1 MRLVAYIILLAAP
14 ALSGCTKEASP
25 VQTPK
30 TETAANPWFVDEAED
45 RGVKFTLLAV
55 LPGDGPQLPEI
66 VAGGAAAFD
75 ADNDGWMDLYL
86 VQADHSSGN
95 VLLHNT
101 GDGRFEDVTA
111 GSGASDHGWGM
122 GVATGDIDGDG
133 DIDLYITN
141 LGADTLLRNDG
152 DMRFTD
158 ITMQS
163 GLGDEGLGASVSFF
177 DGDVDGDLD
186 LLVTRYVAWTP
197 ELELECRSRTGLL
210 DYCAPKH
217 YAAPTTDVLY
227 RNDGG
232 NFVDITQEAGLGE
245 SLGNGLGVLAQDFT
259 GDGLVDLFVAN
270 DGNADRLWVNLG
282 DMRFEDQAMAMGC
295 DRDLT
300 GKAKAGMGVASE
312 DVDGDGEFDLVVCNL
327 RGESDSLYLL
337 QDGQFFD
344 ATSTHGLS
352 AITRPFTRFGLGLRD
367 FDNDGSLDLYEAN
380 GRVSVSNPQWS
391 ADPYAEPN
399 LLLRRDGDRFVEAQ
413 PRGGVLGHEPRTSR
427 AAVFFDA
434 NNDGRVDV
442 LVANRSAPARLL
454 MNQTSGG
461 HWTSLDIQNAT
472 GGPAI
477 GATVDV
483 TTGEQTRRYTVRTD
497 GSYLAA
503 HDPRVHI
510 GLGDVDTID
519 RIVVRWPGGEQRVL
533 EDVGADQL
541 VLIKRR

>member
-1 MRLVAYIILLAAP
+1 MRLVAYTILLAAP

-25 VQTPK
+25 AQTPK

-86 VQADHSSGN
+86 VQADHASGN
-95 VLLHNT
+95 VLLRNT
-101 GDGRFEDVTA
+101 GDGRFVDVTA

-197 ELELECRSRTGLL
+197 KLELECRSRTGLL

-232 NFVDITQEAGLGE
+232 KFVDITQDAGLGG

-312 DVDGDGEFDLVVCNL
+312 DIDNDGDFDLIVCNL
-327 RGESDSLYLL
+327 YGESDSMYLIDNGRFIDVTGI
-337 QDGQFFD
+337 Q
-344 ATSTHGLS
+344 GLS
-352 AITRPFTRFGLGLRD
+352 ALSRPFTRFGIGFRD
-367 FDNDGSLDLYEAN
+367 FNNDGELELYEAN
-380 GRVSVSNPQWS
+380 GRVSVKKPLW
-391 ADPYAEPN
+391 AEDPYVEPN
-399 LLLRRDGDRFVEAQ
+399 LLLKREGNRFVEVI
-413 PRGGVLGHEPRTSR
+413 PRGGVTENEPRTSR
-427 AAVFFDA
+427 AAVFLDA
-434 NNDGRVDV
+434 DNDGRVDV
-442 LVANRSAPARLL
+442 LVINRAAPARLL
-454 MNQTSGG
+454 MNQSNQG
-461 HWTSLDIQNAT
+461 HWLMLDVRDEHD
-472 GGPAI
+472 GPAI
-477 GATVDV
+477 GAAVEITA
-483 TTGEQTRRYTVRTD
+483 GGRTRRFIVRTD

-503 HDPRVHI
+503 HDPRVHV
-510 GLGDVDTID
+510 GLGQTNVVD
-519 RIVVRWPGGEQRVL
+519 RVL
-533 EDVGADQL
+533 VQWPNGQEQTLNGIEIDA
-541 VLIKRR
+541 ITHIRP